1 MATLIEGPADWRGP
15 DLVKST
21 DWIHDWTRAEIAEI
35 GQAFAMARECGKTLA
50 DLTREDF
57 PLPTVSRVFETA
69 RERLENGSGLQLF
82 RGFPNDRYTKDELRL
97 IYWGMGKHLGTAR
110 SQSKVGDLLGDVRDF
125 GVITESAGGR
135 GYQSN
140 QRLNFHTDSCDVT
153 GLFVLHVAKSGGLS
167 KLASSVAVRNE
178 IARRRP
184 DLLEVLYQPFYWSWN
199 KQEPP
204 GAKPYYQQPIFS
216 ECDGYF
222 ACRYIDGQ
230 IKNAQAFPEVPRFTP
245 AQIEARAMIDELAN
259 SDAFNFAMMFEAGD
273 LQLVNNHICFHGR
286 TAFEDWPDPERHR
299 HLLRMWL
306 SMPNSRPLSPL
317 MGTIYQDQR
326 AGALRGGFP
335 SRTGQHVFNTYVMT
349 D

>member
-15 DLVKST
+15 DMVKSSA
-21 DWIHDWTRAEIAEI
+21 WIHDWTPSEIAELKH
-35 GQAFAMARECGKTLA
+35 AFAAAREAGKTLET
-50 DLTREDF
+50 LTQQDF
-57 PLPTVSRVFETA
+57 PLPTVSALFEMA
-69 RERLENGSGLQLF
+69 RERLENGCGLQLF
-82 RGFPNDRYTKDELRL
+82 RGFPIEGYSKDELRL

-110 SQSKVGDLLGDVRDF
+110 SQSWVGDLLGDVRNI
-125 GVITESAGGR
+125 GVLTESPGGR

-184 DLLEVLYQPFYWSWN
+184 DLLMVLYQPFYWSWN

-204 GAKPYYQQPIFS
+204 GEKPYYQQPIYT
-216 ECDGYF
+216 EQEGYF
-222 ACRYIDGQ
+222 SCRYIDGQ
-230 IKNAQAFPEVPRFTP
+230 IKNAQAFPEVPRFSP
-245 AQIEARAMIDELAN
+245 AQVEARAMIDELAN
-259 SDAFNFAMMFEAGD
+259 SEEFNFSMMFQPGD
-273 LQLVNNHICFHGR
+273 LQLLNNHICFHAR
-286 TAFEDWPDPERHR
+286 TAFEDWPEPERCR

-306 SMPNSRPLSPL
+306 AVPNSRPLSPSL
-317 MGTIYQDQR
+317 GAIYQDQR
-326 AGALRGGFP
+326 RGAARGGFP
-335 SRTGQHVFNTYVMT
+335 SRTGRHVFNTYVMT

>member
-1 MATLIEGPADWRGP
+1 MAKLITGPSDWRGP
-15 DLVKST
+15 ALVAST
-21 DWIHDWTRAEIAEI
+21 DWIHHWTAGEIAEI
-35 GQAFAMARECGKTLA
+35 EAAFATACERGKTLET
-50 DLTREDF
+50 LEREDF
-57 PLPTVSRVFETA
+57 PLPQVSSLFAMA

-82 RGFPNDRYTKDELRL
+82 RGFPNERHGKDELRL

-110 SQSKVGDLLGDVRDF
+110 SQSRVGDLLGDVKNF

-153 GLFVLHVAKSGGLS
+153 GLFVLHTAKSGGLS

-178 IARRRP
+178 IARQRP
-184 DLLEVLYQPFYWSWN
+184 DLLDVLYQPFFWSWN

-204 GAKPYYQQPIFS
+204 GEKPYYAQPIFS
-216 ECDGYF
+216 ERDGSF
-222 ACRYIDGQ
+222 SCRYIDGQ
-230 IKNAQAFPEVPRFTP
+230 IKNAQAFPDVPRFTP
-245 AQIEARAMIDELAN
+245 AQIEARAMIDTLAN
-259 SDAFNFAMMFEAGD
+259 SEEFNFSMMFEPGD
-273 LQLVNNHICFHGR
+273 LQLVNNHTCFHAR
-286 TAFEDWPDPERHR
+286 TAFEDWPEPERCR

-306 SMPNSRPLSPL
+306 SVPNSRPLSPL
-317 MGTIYQDQR
+317 MGTIYRDQR
-326 AGALRGGFP
+326 RGAVRGGFP

>member
-1 MATLIEGPADWRGP
+1 MAKLITGPSDWRGP
-15 DLVKST
+15 ALAASS
-21 DWIHDWTRAEIAEI
+21 DWIHHWTQGEIAEI
-35 GQAFAMARECGKTLA
+35 EAAFAMACERGKTLET
-50 DLTREDF
+50 LEREDF
-57 PLPTVSRVFETA
+57 PLPQVSRLFAMA

-82 RGFPNDRYTKDELRL
+82 RGFPNERHSKDELRL

-110 SQSKVGDLLGDVRDF
+110 SQSRVGDLLGDVKNF

-153 GLFVLHVAKSGGLS
+153 GLFVLHTAKSGGLS

-184 DLLEVLYQPFYWSWN
+184 DLLEILYQPFFWSWN

-204 GAKPYYQQPIFS
+204 GGKPYYPQPIFS
-216 ECDGYF
+216 ECEGSF
-222 ACRYIDGQ
+222 SCRYIDGQ
-230 IKNAQAFPEVPRFTP
+230 IKNAQAFPDVPRFTP
-245 AQIEARAMIDELAN
+245 AQIEARALIDTLAN
-259 SDAFNFAMMFEAGD
+259 SEDFNFSMMFEPGD
-273 LQLVNNHICFHGR
+273 LQLVNNHACFHAR
-286 TAFEDWPDPERHR
+286 TAFEDWPEAERCR

-306 SMPNSRPLSPL
+306 SVPNSRPLSPL

-326 AGALRGGFP
+326 RGAVRGGFP

>member
-1 MATLIEGPADWRGP
+1 
-15 DLVKST
+15 
-21 DWIHDWTRAEIAEI
+21 
-35 GQAFAMARECGKTLA
+35 
-50 DLTREDF
+50 
-57 PLPTVSRVFETA
+57 
-69 RERLENGSGLQLF
+69 
-82 RGFPNDRYTKDELRL
+82 LRL

-184 DLLEVLYQPFYWSWN
+184 DLLDVLYQPFYWSWN
-199 KQEPP
+199 KQEAP
-204 GAKPYYQQPIFS
+204 GAKPYYPQPIFS
-216 ECDGYF
+216 ERDGSF

-230 IKNAQAFPEVPRFTP
+230 IKNAQAFPDVPRFTP

-259 SDAFNFAMMFEAGD
+259 SDAFNFAMMFEPGD
-273 LQLVNNHICFHGR
+273 LQLVNNHICFHAR

-306 SMPNSRPLSPL
+306 SMPNSRPLSLL
-317 MGTIYQDQR
+317 MGTIYEDQR
-326 AGALRGGFP
+326 AGAVRGGFP

>member
-1 MATLIEGPADWRGP
+1 MAKLITGPSDWRGP
-15 DLVKST
+15 ALAASS
-21 DWIHDWTRAEIAEI
+21 DWIHHWTAGEIAEI
-35 GQAFAMARECGKTLA
+35 EAAFAAACERGKTLET
-50 DLTREDF
+50 LEREDF
-57 PLPTVSRVFETA
+57 PLPQVSRLFAMA
-69 RERLENGSGLQLF
+69 RDRLENGSGLQLF
-82 RGFPNDRYTKDELRL
+82 RGFPNERHSKDELRL

-110 SQSKVGDLLGDVRDF
+110 SQSRVGDLLGDVKNF

-153 GLFVLHVAKSGGLS
+153 GLFVLHTAKSGGLS

-184 DLLEVLYQPFYWSWN
+184 DLLEILYQPFFWSWN
-199 KQEPP
+199 KQEPL
-204 GAKPYYQQPIFS
+204 GGKPYYPQPIFS
-216 ECDGYF
+216 ECEGSF
-222 ACRYIDGQ
+222 SCRYIDGQ
-230 IKNAQAFPEVPRFTP
+230 IKNAQAFPDVPRFTS
-245 AQIEARAMIDELAN
+245 AQTEARALIDTLAN
-259 SDAFNFAMMFEAGD
+259 SEEFNFSMMFEPGD
-273 LQLVNNHICFHGR
+273 LQLVNNHTCFHAR
-286 TAFEDWPDPERHR
+286 TAFEDWSEAERCR

-306 SMPNSRPLSPL
+306 SVPNSRPLSPL

-326 AGALRGGFP
+326 RGAVRGGFP

>member
-1 MATLIEGPADWRGP
+1 MARLITGPADWRGP

-21 DWIHDWTRAEIAEI
+21 AWVHDWSKHEIAEI
-35 GQAFAMARECGKTLA
+35 ERAFATVRERGKTLET
-50 DLTREDF
+50 LTAADF
-57 PLPTVSRVFETA
+57 PLPTVSGLFATA
-69 RERLENGSGLQLF
+69 RAQLENGCGLQLF
-82 RGFPNDRYTKDELRL
+82 RGFPNERYTKDELRL

-110 SQSKVGDLLGDVRDF
+110 SQSRVGDLLGDVMNF

-153 GLFVLHVAKSGGLS
+153 GLFVLHVAKEGGLS
-167 KLASSVAVRNE
+167 KLASSVAVRNK

-204 GAKPYYQQPIFS
+204 GEKPYYQQPIFS
-216 ECDGYF
+216 EYEGYF
-222 ACRYIDGQ
+222 SCRYIDGQ
-230 IKNAQAFPEVPRFTP
+230 IKNAQAFPEVPRFTA
-245 AQIEARAMIDELAN
+245 AQIEARALIDELAN
-259 SDAFNFAMMFEAGD
+259 SKEFNFSMMFQPGD
-273 LQLVNNHICFHGR
+273 LQLVNNHTCFHAR
-286 TAFEDWPDPERHR
+286 TAFEDWPEKERHR

-306 SMPNSRPLSPL
+306 AMPNSRPLSPL
-317 MGTIYQDQR
+317 MSTIYQDQH
-326 AGALRGGFP
+326 AGAVRGGFP
-335 SRTGQHVFNTYVMT
+335 SRTGKHVFNTYVMT

>member
-1 MATLIEGPADWRGP
+1 MARLIAGLADWRGP
-15 DLVKST
+15 DLVKSNA
-21 DWIHDWTRAEIAEI
+21 WIHDWTKDEIAEVES
-35 GQAFAMARECGKTLA
+35 AFADTCKQGKSLET
-50 DLTREDF
+50 LTREDF
-57 PLPTVSRVFETA
+57 PLPIVSQRFAEA
-69 RERLENGSGLQLF
+69 RDRLENGCGLQLF
-82 RGFPNDRYTKDELRL
+82 RGFPNERYSKDELRL

-110 SQSKVGDLLGDVRDF
+110 SQSRVGDLLGDVRDF
-125 GVITESAGGR
+125 GVITASAGGR

-204 GAKPYYQQPIFS
+204 GEKPYYQQPIFS
-216 ECDGYF
+216 EQGGSF
-222 ACRYIDGQ
+222 SCRYIDGQ
-230 IKNAQAFPEVPRFTP
+230 IKNAQAFPEVPRFTS
-245 AQIEARAMIDELAN
+245 AQNEARAMIDDLAN
-259 SDAFNFAMMFEAGD
+259 NEEFNFAMMFQPGD
-273 LQLVNNHICFHGR
+273 LQLVNNHVCFHAR
-286 TAFEDWPDPERHR
+286 TAFEDWPDSERRR

-306 SMPNSRPLSPL
+306 AVPNSRPLSPL
-317 MGTIYQDQR
+317 MGTIYQDQH

-335 SRTGQHVFNTYVMT
+335 SRTGRHVFNTYVMT